1 MVFDAI
7 VLAGGRATR
16 MGGIVKPL
24 VRVAGVTLLDT
35 AIGAAADAETLV
47 VVGPAELPVPQ
58 RVQLVREDPP
68 FGGPAAALAEG
79 LKLLRR
85 SNPAPWVLVLA
96 ADQPAAGVAVPALL
110 AAAGTGGSADA
121 VIGIDRAGRRQLL
134 TALYRSA
141 ALTTAVRAAEWSA
154 AGIAGLSMHRLI
166 AGLSTVEI
174 ALPDGT
180 LPDTPLPDTS
190 TGDAAP
196 ADVNSIDI
204 DTWEDAARWGADL
217 G

>member
-24 VRVAGVTLLDT
+24 LRVAGVTLLDT
-35 AIGAAADAETLV
+35 AIAAAAGAGTLV
-47 VVGPAELPVPQ
+47 VVGPVDLPVPQ

-96 ADQPAAGVAVPALL
+96 ADQPAVGVAVPMLL
-110 AAAGTGGSADA
+110 AAADAAGSTDA
-121 VIGIDRAGRRQLL
+121 VIGIDLAGRRQLL
-134 TALYRSA
+134 TALYRSV
-141 ALTTAVRAAEWSA
+141 ALTTAVRIAEQSA
-154 AGIAGLSMHRLI
+154 AGVTGIPMHRLI
-166 AGLSTVEI
+166 AELSTVEI
-174 ALPDGT
+174 MLPDAT
-180 LPDTPLPDTS
+180 APNTT
-190 TGDAAP
+190 TGDATRGDAKSV
-196 ADVNSIDI
+196 DV

>member
-24 VRVAGVTLLDT
+24 LRVAGVTLLDT
-35 AIGAAADAETLV
+35 AIAATAGAGTLV
-47 VVGPAELPVPQ
+47 VVGPVDLPVPQ

-68 FGGPAAALAEG
+68 FGGPAAALAAG

-85 SNPAPWVLVLA
+85 GNPAPWVLVLA
-96 ADQPAAGVAVPALL
+96 ADQPEVGIAVPMLL
-110 AAAGTGGSADA
+110 VAADTGVSTDA

-134 TALYRSA
+134 MALYRSV
-141 ALTTAVRAAEWSA
+141 ALTTAVRIAEQSA
-154 AGIAGLSMHRLI
+154 AGVTGLPMHRLI
-166 AGLSTVEI
+166 AELSTVEI
-174 ALPDGT
+174 MLPDAT
-180 LPDTPLPDTS
+180 APNTT
-190 TGDAAP
+190 TGDATQGDAKP
-196 ADVNSIDI
+196 VDV

-217 G
+217 D